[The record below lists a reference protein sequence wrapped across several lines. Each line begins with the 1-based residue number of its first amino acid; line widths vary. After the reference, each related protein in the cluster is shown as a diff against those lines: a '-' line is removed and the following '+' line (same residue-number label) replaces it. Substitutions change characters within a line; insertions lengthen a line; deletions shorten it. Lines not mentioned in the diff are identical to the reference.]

1 MFYLSTGILVKTVV
15 DTGYEEDYD
24 DYLPQPD
31 ANGII
36 AIVKQKYPNATIVEI
51 EREKGLQEVTILD
64 ETKRKRF
71 ISMSGTN
78 GWEQAGMYRWQIYR
92 KR

>member
-1 MFYLSTGILVKTVV
+1 MFYSSTGILVKTVV

-51 EREKGLQEVTILD
+51 EREKGLQEVTI
-64 ETKRKRF
+64 
-71 ISMSGTN
+71 
-78 GWEQAGMYRWQIYR
+78 
-92 KR
+92 